1 MKNDNLKKIILY
13 VLSST
18 GAVLFFLAVFVMFK
32 EDKSIPSITI
42 LQITGANIVITLGLF
57 MTNKIEFRYAILEF
71 LLDIGF
77 MMAVTILAR
86 RIFKWYSSIPVWIP
100 IVIVLAVYILFY
112 LLDIVRVRRDIK
124 EINKLLQKLR
134 EKETNTRVV

>member
-1 MKNDNLKKIILY
+1 MKNDNLRKIILY

-32 EDKSIPSITI
+32 KDNSIPSIAI
-42 LQITGANIVITLGLF
+42 FQITGANIVITLGLF

-77 MMAVTILAR
+77 MMAVTISAR
-86 RIFKWYSSIPVWIP
+86 RLFKWYTIIPVWVSFI
-100 IVIVLAVYILFY
+100 IVLAVYILFY
-112 LLDIVRVRRDIK
+112 LLDIIRVNRDIK
-124 EINKLLQKLR
+124 EINKLLQKLK
-134 EKETNTRVV
+134 EKEANSKVV